1 MVPVCLCRVCKR
13 LNLQFSVDMMVES
26 LSQLCIVHPH
36 GLFAGAECLT
46 FINKGFLVQ
55 ILSQLLLTGQL
66 VYFLGAAKGT
76 DEKRRMYNPISTSEE
91 YILSLSKTELMTIGQ

>member
-1 MVPVCLCRVCKR
+1 MVLVCLYRVCKK
-13 LNLQFSVDMMVES
+13 LNLQFSVDMMVEC
-26 LSQLCIVHPH
+26 LSQLCIVHPN

-46 FINKGFLVQ
+46 FINKGFSVH

-91 YILSLSKTELMTIGQ
+91 YILSLSKTDLMNIGQ

>member
-13 LNLQFSVDMMVES
+13 LNLQFTVDMMVEC

-46 FINKGFLVQ
+46 FINKGFS
-55 ILSQLLLTGQL
+55 IH
-66 VYFLGAAKGT
+66 
-76 DEKRRMYNPISTSEE
+76 NIP
-91 YILSLSKTELMTIGQ
+91 

>member
-1 MVPVCLCRVCKR
+1 
-13 LNLQFSVDMMVES
+13 MMVEC
-26 LSQLCIVHPH
+26 LSQLCIVHPN

-46 FINKGFLVQ
+46 FINKGFSMHNI

-76 DEKRRMYNPISTSEE
+76 DEKRRMYNPISTNEE
-91 YILSLSKTELMTIGQ
+91 YFFSLSKADLMTIGR